1 MRRSGTWSGKAY
13 TGGRMVLTVETLPEA
28 MDDDEAVLLADELAH
43 EAQDSNQGA
52 LVEAVLSVD
61 SEL

>member
-1 MRRSGTWSGKAY
+1 
-13 TGGRMVLTVETLPEA
+13 MVPLVETLPEA
-28 MDDDEAVLLADELAH
+28 DTNDEAVLLADELAH
-43 EAQDSNQGA
+43 EAQDSNTGA